1 MMPNP
6 NDHGQASYS
15 GLRAAKE
22 ALKENQ
28 RLLDP
33 GKNKIAHNWN
43 IALEAMV
50 LSQSR
55 ILEDLELLHR
65 KIQPILRYLDE
76 ELGDNWRDRL
86 PRYEE

>member
-1 MMPNP
+1 MSKSNEQA
-6 NDHGQASYS
+6 HGNFS
-15 GLRAAKE
+15 GLRAAQE

-43 IALEAMV
+43 IALAAML
-50 LSQSR
+50 LSQAR
-55 ILEDLELLHR
+55 IQEDLDLLHR
-65 KIQPILRYLDE
+65 KIQPIRRYLDE